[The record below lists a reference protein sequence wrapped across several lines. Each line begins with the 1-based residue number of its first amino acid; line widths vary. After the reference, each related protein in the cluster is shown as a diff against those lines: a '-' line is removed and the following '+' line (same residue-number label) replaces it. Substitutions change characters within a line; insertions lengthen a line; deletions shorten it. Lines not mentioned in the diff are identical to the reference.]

1 MEQELF
7 ARAPIPRAYF
17 KMALPV
23 VLSMLV
29 SLVYNMVDT
38 WFLAQTQNTALVAG
52 VSLCAPMF
60 TLMVAMGDIFGLG
73 GSSLISRL
81 LGQGE
86 KQRVRHVS
94 AFCCYGAILWG
105 VLIGAVMLLL
115 RHPILS
121 LLGAKSDTMDS
132 AMAYYCYLALGAPAI
147 IFTLVPSNILRTE
160 GMAVASMVGS
170 ITGALVNI
178 VLDPIFIFGLNM
190 DAGGAA
196 LATVLSNVVS
206 AVMFIV
212 LLCTKSRR
220 LSMGLRDCSVQGAEL
235 REILVI
241 GFPASIT
248 NLMQSF
254 AMTLTNRFLLPY
266 GTENVAALGIAL
278 KVNMIVMLILVGF
291 AFGAQS
297 LLGYNY
303 GANNR
308 DRLRGILKFDIL
320 VELVFSA
327 VMTVLFL
334 IAAPQIIRIFMSDE
348 SVIRAGSRILRCMVI
363 TMPLMG
369 IILVCTTLFQAAGKG
384 MPAFLLSISR
394 QGVALLLCMVVLSWL
409 FGFYGVILAQAAADV
424 VSVLLS
430 LVLLKRSN
438 IFKATPHN
446 CVYGL

>member
-17 KMALPV
+17 QMALPV

-38 WFLAQTQNTALVAG
+38 WFIAQTQNTALVAG

-86 KQRVRHVS
+86 EKRVRHVS
-94 AFCCYGAILWG
+94 AFCSFGAIVWG
-105 VLIGAVMLLL
+105 VLVGALMLIF
-115 RHPILS
+115 RQPILR
-121 LLGAKSDTMDS
+121 LLGASSDTMDS
-132 AMAYYCYLALGAPAI
+132 AMAYYSYLALGAPAI

-170 ITGALVNI
+170 ITGAVVNI
-178 VLDPIFIFGLNM
+178 ILDPIFIFGLNM
-190 DAGGAA
+190 GAGGAA

-206 AVMFIV
+206 AVLFIV
-212 LLCTKSRR
+212 LLVTKSQR
-220 LSMGLRDCSVQGAEL
+220 LSMRLRDCSVQGTEL

-241 GFPASIT
+241 GVPASIT

-278 KVNMIVMLILVGF
+278 KVNMIVMLIMVGF
-291 AFGAQS
+291 AFGAQP

-308 DRLRGILKFDIL
+308 ERLRGLLKFDIL
-320 VELVFSA
+320 VQLVFA
-327 VMTVLFL
+327 VVMTVVFL
-334 IAAPQIIRIFMSDE
+334 IFAPQIIRVFMSDGG
-348 SVIRAGSRILRCMVI
+348 VIRAGSRILRCMVI

-369 IILVCTTLFQAAGKG
+369 IFLVCTTLFQAAGKA

-394 QGVALLLCMVVLSWL
+394 QGVALLICMVVLSAV

-424 VSVLLS
+424 VSFILA
-430 LVLLKRSN
+430 LVLLNRSK
-438 IFKATPHN
+438 ILK
-446 CVYGL
+446 

>member
-17 KMALPV
+17 QMALPV

-38 WFLAQTQNTALVAG
+38 WFIAQTQNTALVAG
-52 VSLCAPMF
+52 VSLCAPLF

-86 KQRVRHVS
+86 EQRVRHVS

-105 VLIGAVMLLL
+105 VFIAAVMLLF
-115 RHPILS
+115 RQPILT

-132 AMAYYCYLALGAPAI
+132 AMAYYSYLALGAPAI

-190 DAGGAA
+190 GAGGAA

-206 AVMFIV
+206 AVLFIV
-212 LLCTKSRR
+212 LLCTKSLR
-220 LSMGLRDCSVQGAEL
+220 LSMRLKDCSVQGTEL

-291 AFGAQS
+291 AFGAQP

-303 GANNR
+303 GAGNR
-308 DRLRGILKFDIL
+308 ERLRGILRFDVL
-320 VELVFSA
+320 VELVFSV
-327 VMTVLFL
+327 VMTVIFL
-334 IAAPQIIRIFMSDE
+334 IFAPQIIRIFMSDVG
-348 SVIRAGSRILRCMVI
+348 VIQAGSRILRYMVI

-369 IILVCTTLFQAAGKG
+369 VILVCTTLFQAAGKA

-394 QGVALLLCMVVLSWL
+394 QGIALLLCMVVLSAV

-424 VSVLLS
+424 VSVLLA
-430 LVLLKRSN
+430 LVLLNRSR
-438 IFKATPHN
+438 ILK
-446 CVYGL
+446 

>member
-38 WFLAQTQNTALVAG
+38 WFIAQTQNTALVAG

-86 KQRVRHVS
+86 AKRVRHVS
-94 AFCCYGAILWG
+94 AFCSYGAIVWG
-105 VLIGAVMLLL
+105 VLVGALMLIF
-115 RHPILS
+115 RQPILH
-121 LLGAKSDTMDS
+121 LLGASSDTMDS
-132 AMAYYCYLALGAPAI
+132 AMAYYSYLALGAPAI

-170 ITGALVNI
+170 ITGALVNMI
-178 VLDPIFIFGLNM
+178 LDPIFIFGLNM
-190 DAGGAA
+190 GAGGAA

-206 AVMFIV
+206 AALLVV
-212 LLCTKSRR
+212 LLVAKSQR
-220 LSMGLRDCSVQGAEL
+220 LSMRLRDCPVQGTEL

-241 GFPASIT
+241 GVPASIT

-278 KVNMIVMLILVGF
+278 KVNMIVMLIMVGF
-291 AFGAQS
+291 AFGAQP

-308 DRLRGILKFDIL
+308 ERLRDILKFDVL
-320 VELVFSA
+320 VQLVFSV
-327 VMTVLFL
+327 VMTVVFL
-334 IAAPQIIRIFMSDE
+334 IFAPQIIRIFMSD
-348 SVIRAGSRILRCMVI
+348 SGVIQAGSRILRCMVI

-369 IILVCTTLFQAAGKG
+369 IILVCTTLFQAAGKA

-394 QGVALLLCMVVLSWL
+394 QGVALLLCMVVLSAV
-409 FGFYGVILAQAAADV
+409 FGLYGVILAQAAADV
-424 VSVLLS
+424 VSVILA

-438 IFKATPHN
+438 ILK
-446 CVYGL
+446 

>member
-38 WFLAQTQNTALVAG
+38 WFIAQTQNTALVAG

-86 KQRVRHVS
+86 EKRVRHVS
-94 AFCCYGAILWG
+94 AFCSYGAIVWG
-105 VLIGAVMLLL
+105 VLVGALMLIF
-115 RHPILS
+115 RQPILH
-121 LLGAKSDTMDS
+121 LLGASSDTMDS
-132 AMAYYCYLALGAPAI
+132 AMAYYSYLALGAPVI

-170 ITGALVNI
+170 ITGTVVNI
-178 VLDPIFIFGLNM
+178 ILDPIFIFGLNM
-190 DAGGAA
+190 GAGGAA

-206 AVMFIV
+206 AVLFIV
-212 LLCTKSRR
+212 LLVTKSQR
-220 LSMGLRDCSVQGAEL
+220 LSVRPGDCSVQGKEL

-241 GFPASIT
+241 GVPASIT

-278 KVNMIVMLILVGF
+278 KVNMIVMLIMVGF
-291 AFGAQS
+291 AFGAQP

-308 DRLRGILKFDIL
+308 ERLRDILKFDVL
-320 VELVFSA
+320 VQLVFSV
-327 VMTVLFL
+327 VMTVVFL
-334 IAAPQIIRIFMSDE
+334 ISAPQIIRIFMSDGG
-348 SVIRAGSRILRCMVI
+348 VIQAGSQILRCMVI

-369 IILVCTTLFQAAGKG
+369 IILVCTTLFQAAGKA

-394 QGVALLLCMVVLSWL
+394 QGVALLICMVVLSAV
-409 FGFYGVILAQAAADV
+409 FGLYGVILAQAAADV
-424 VSVLLS
+424 VSVILA

-438 IFKATPHN
+438 ILK
-446 CVYGL
+446 

>member
-38 WFLAQTQNTALVAG
+38 WFIAQTQNTALVAG

-86 KQRVRHVS
+86 GKRVRHVS
-94 AFCCYGAILWG
+94 AFCSYGAIIWG
-105 VLIGAVMLLL
+105 VLVGALMLIF
-115 RHPILS
+115 RQPILR
-121 LLGAKSDTMDS
+121 LLGASSDTMDS
-132 AMAYYCYLALGAPAI
+132 ATDYFCYLALGAPAI
-147 IFTLVPSNILRTE
+147 IFTLVPSKILRAE

-170 ITGALVNI
+170 ITGAVVNI
-178 VLDPIFIFGLNM
+178 ILDPIFIFGLDM
-190 DAGGAA
+190 GAGGAA

-206 AVMFIV
+206 SVLFIV
-212 LLCTKSRR
+212 LLATKSQR
-220 LSMGLRDCSVQGAEL
+220 LSVRLRDCSVQGAEL

-241 GFPASIT
+241 GVPASIT

-278 KVNMIVMLILVGF
+278 KVNMIVMLIMVGF
-291 AFGAQS
+291 AFGAQP

-308 DRLRGILKFDIL
+308 ERLRGILKFDVL
-320 VELVFSA
+320 VQLVFSV
-327 VMTVLFL
+327 VMTVVFL
-334 IAAPQIIRIFMSDE
+334 ISAPQIIRIFMSD
-348 SVIRAGSRILRCMVI
+348 SGVIQAGSRILRCMVI

-369 IILVCTTLFQAAGKG
+369 IILVCTTLFQAAGKA

-394 QGVALLLCMVVLSWL
+394 QGVALLLCMVVLSAV
-409 FGFYGVILAQAAADV
+409 FGLYGVILAQAAADV
-424 VSVLLS
+424 VSVILA
-430 LVLLKRSN
+430 LVLLRRSN
-438 IFKATPHN
+438 ILK
-446 CVYGL
+446 

>member
-7 ARAPIPRAYF
+7 ARVPIPRAYF

-38 WFLAQTQNTALVAG
+38 WFIAQAQNTALVAG

-86 KQRVRHVS
+86 EKRVRHVS
-94 AFCCYGAILWG
+94 AFCSYGAIVWG
-105 VLIGAVMLLL
+105 VLVGALMLIF
-115 RHPILS
+115 RQPILH
-121 LLGAKSDTMDS
+121 LLGASSDTMDS
-132 AMAYYCYLALGAPAI
+132 AMAYYSYLALGAPAI

-170 ITGALVNI
+170 ITGALVNMI
-178 VLDPIFIFGLNM
+178 LDPIFIFGLNM
-190 DAGGAA
+190 GAGGAA

-206 AVMFIV
+206 AVLLTV
-212 LLCTKSRR
+212 LLVAKSQR
-220 LSMGLRDCSVQGAEL
+220 LSMRLRDCPVQRTEL

-241 GFPASIT
+241 GVPASIT

-278 KVNMIVMLILVGF
+278 KVNMIVMLIMVGF
-291 AFGAQS
+291 AFGAQP

-308 DRLRGILKFDIL
+308 ERLRGILKFDVL
-320 VELVFSA
+320 VQLVFSV
-327 VMTVLFL
+327 VMTVVFL
-334 IAAPQIIRIFMSDE
+334 IFAPQIIRIFMSDGG
-348 SVIRAGSRILRCMVI
+348 VIQAGSRILRCMVI

-369 IILVCTTLFQAAGKG
+369 IILVCTTLFQAAGKA

-394 QGVALLLCMVVLSWL
+394 QGVALLLCMVVLSAV
-409 FGFYGVILAQAAADV
+409 FGLYGVILAQAAADV
-424 VSVLLS
+424 ASVILA
-430 LVLLKRSN
+430 LVLLRRSN
-438 IFKATPHN
+438 ILK
-446 CVYGL
+446 

>member
-38 WFLAQTQNTALVAG
+38 WFIAQTQNTALVAG

-81 LGQGE
+81 LGQGKE
-86 KQRVRHVS
+86 KRVRHVS
-94 AFCCYGAILWG
+94 AFCSYGAIVWG
-105 VLIGAVMLLL
+105 VLVGALMLIF
-115 RHPILS
+115 RQPILH
-121 LLGAKSDTMDS
+121 LLGASSDTMDS
-132 AMAYYCYLALGAPAI
+132 AMAYYSYLALGAPAI

-170 ITGALVNI
+170 ITGALVNMI
-178 VLDPIFIFGLNM
+178 LDPIFIFGLNM
-190 DAGGAA
+190 GAGGAA

-206 AVMFIV
+206 AVLLVV
-212 LLCTKSRR
+212 LLVAKSQR
-220 LSMGLRDCSVQGAEL
+220 LSMRLRDCPVQRTEL

-241 GFPASIT
+241 GVPASIT

-254 AMTLTNRFLLPY
+254 AMTMTNRFLLPY
-266 GTENVAALGIAL
+266 GTGNVAALGIAL
-278 KVNMIVMLILVGF
+278 KVNMIVMLIMVGF
-291 AFGAQS
+291 AFGAQP

-308 DRLRGILKFDIL
+308 ERLRDILKFDVL
-320 VELVFSA
+320 VQLVFSV
-327 VMTVLFL
+327 VMTVVFL
-334 IAAPQIIRIFMSDE
+334 IFAPQIIRIFMSD
-348 SVIRAGSRILRCMVI
+348 SGVIQAGSRILRCLVI

-369 IILVCTTLFQAAGKG
+369 IILVCTTLFQAAGKA

-394 QGVALLLCMVVLSWL
+394 QGVALLLCMVVLSAV
-409 FGFYGVILAQAAADV
+409 FGLYGVILAQAAADV
-424 VSVLLS
+424 VSVILA

-438 IFKATPHN
+438 ILK
-446 CVYGL
+446 

>member
-7 ARAPIPRAYF
+7 TRAPIPRAYF

-38 WFLAQTQNTALVAG
+38 WFIAQTQNTALVAG

-86 KQRVRHVS
+86 EKRVRHVS
-94 AFCCYGAILWG
+94 AFCSYGAIVWG
-105 VLIGAVMLLL
+105 VLVGALMLIF
-115 RHPILS
+115 RQPILH
-121 LLGAKSDTMDS
+121 LLGASSDTMDS
-132 AMAYYCYLALGAPAI
+132 AMAYYSYLALGAPVI

-170 ITGALVNI
+170 ITGTVVNI
-178 VLDPIFIFGLNM
+178 ILDPIFIFGLNM
-190 DAGGAA
+190 GAGGAA

-206 AVMFIV
+206 AVLFIV
-212 LLCTKSRR
+212 LLVTKSQR
-220 LSMGLRDCSVQGAEL
+220 LSVRPGDCSVQGTEL

-241 GFPASIT
+241 GVPASIT

-254 AMTLTNRFLLPY
+254 AMALTNRFLLPY

-278 KVNMIVMLILVGF
+278 KVNMIVMLIMVGF
-291 AFGAQS
+291 AFGAQP

-308 DRLRGILKFDIL
+308 ERLRDILKFDVL
-320 VELVFSA
+320 VQLVFSV
-327 VMTVLFL
+327 VMTVVFL
-334 IAAPQIIRIFMSDE
+334 ISAPQIIRIFMSDGG
-348 SVIRAGSRILRCMVI
+348 VIQAGSRILRCMVI

-369 IILVCTTLFQAAGKG
+369 IILVCTTLFQAAGKA

-394 QGVALLLCMVVLSWL
+394 QGVALLICMVVLSAV

-424 VSVLLS
+424 VSVVLA
-430 LVLLKRSN
+430 LVLLKRSD
-438 IFKATPHN
+438 ILK
-446 CVYGL
+446 

>member
-190 DAGGAA
+190 GAGGAA

-212 LLCTKSRR
+212 LLCTKSQR

-291 AFGAQS
+291 AFGAQP

-438 IFKATPHN
+438 I
-446 CVYGL
+446 LE

>member
-7 ARAPIPRAYF
+7 TRAPIPRAYF

-38 WFLAQTQNTALVAG
+38 WFIAQTQNTALVAG

-86 KQRVRHVS
+86 EKRVRHVS
-94 AFCCYGAILWG
+94 AFCSYGAIVWG
-105 VLIGAVMLLL
+105 VLVGALMLIF
-115 RHPILS
+115 RQPILH
-121 LLGAKSDTMDS
+121 LLGASSDTMDS
-132 AMAYYCYLALGAPAI
+132 AMAYYSYLALGAPAI

-170 ITGALVNI
+170 ITGTVVNI
-178 VLDPIFIFGLNM
+178 ILDPIFIFGLNM
-190 DAGGAA
+190 GAGGAA

-206 AVMFIV
+206 AVLFIV
-212 LLCTKSRR
+212 LLVAKSQR
-220 LSMGLRDCSVQGAEL
+220 LSVRPGDCSVQGTEL

-241 GFPASIT
+241 GVPASIT

-254 AMTLTNRFLLPY
+254 AMALTNRFLLPY

-278 KVNMIVMLILVGF
+278 KVNMIVMLIMVGF
-291 AFGAQS
+291 AFGAQP

-308 DRLRGILKFDIL
+308 ERLRDILKFDVL
-320 VELVFSA
+320 VQLVFSV
-327 VMTVLFL
+327 VMTVVFL
-334 IAAPQIIRIFMSDE
+334 ISAPQIIRIFMSDGG
-348 SVIRAGSRILRCMVI
+348 VIQAGSRILRCMVI

-369 IILVCTTLFQAAGKG
+369 IILVCTTLFQAAGKA

-394 QGVALLLCMVVLSWL
+394 QGVALLICMVVLSAV

-424 VSVLLS
+424 VSVILA
-430 LVLLKRSN
+430 LVLLKRSD
-438 IFKATPHN
+438 ILK
-446 CVYGL
+446 

>member
-38 WFLAQTQNTALVAG
+38 WFIAQTQNTALVAG

-86 KQRVRHVS
+86 AKRVRHVS
-94 AFCCYGAILWG
+94 AFCSYGAIVWG
-105 VLIGAVMLLL
+105 VLVGALMLIF
-115 RHPILS
+115 RQPILH
-121 LLGAKSDTMDS
+121 LLGASSDTMDS
-132 AMAYYCYLALGAPAI
+132 AMAYYSYLALGAPAI

-170 ITGALVNI
+170 ITGALVNMI
-178 VLDPIFIFGLNM
+178 LDPIFIFGLNM
-190 DAGGAA
+190 GAGGAA

-206 AVMFIV
+206 AALLVV
-212 LLCTKSRR
+212 LLVAKSQR
-220 LSMGLRDCSVQGAEL
+220 LSMRLRDCPVQGTEL

-241 GFPASIT
+241 GVPASIT

-278 KVNMIVMLILVGF
+278 KVNMIVMLIMVGF
-291 AFGAQS
+291 AFGAQP

-308 DRLRGILKFDIL
+308 ERLRGILKFDVL
-320 VELVFSA
+320 VQLVFSV
-327 VMTVLFL
+327 VMTVVFL
-334 IAAPQIIRIFMSDE
+334 IFAPQIIRIFMSD
-348 SVIRAGSRILRCMVI
+348 SGVIQAGSRILRCMVI
-363 TMPLMG
+363 TMPMMG
-369 IILVCTTLFQAAGKG
+369 IILVCTTLFQAAGKA

-394 QGVALLLCMVVLSWL
+394 QGVALLLCMVVLSAV
-409 FGFYGVILAQAAADV
+409 FGFYGVILAQAAADA
-424 VSVLLS
+424 VSVVLA
-430 LVLLKRSN
+430 LVLLRHSN
-438 IFKATPHN
+438 ILK
-446 CVYGL
+446 

>member
-7 ARAPIPRAYF
+7 SRAPIPRAYF

-38 WFLAQTQNTALVAG
+38 WFIAQTQNTALVAG

-86 KQRVRHVS
+86 EKRVRHVS
-94 AFCCYGAILWG
+94 AFCSYGAIVWG
-105 VLIGAVMLLL
+105 VLVGALMLIF
-115 RHPILS
+115 RQPILH
-121 LLGAKSDTMDS
+121 LLGASSDTMDS
-132 AMAYYCYLALGAPAI
+132 AMAYYSYLALGAPAI

-170 ITGALVNI
+170 ITGTVVNI
-178 VLDPIFIFGLNM
+178 ILDPIFIFGLNM
-190 DAGGAA
+190 GAGGAA

-206 AVMFIV
+206 AVLFIV
-212 LLCTKSRR
+212 LLVTKSQR
-220 LSMGLRDCSVQGAEL
+220 LSVRPGDCSVQGTEL

-241 GFPASIT
+241 GVPASIT

-254 AMTLTNRFLLPY
+254 AMALTNRFLLPY

-278 KVNMIVMLILVGF
+278 KVNMIVMLIMVGF
-291 AFGAQS
+291 AFGAQP

-308 DRLRGILKFDIL
+308 ERLRDILKFDVL
-320 VELVFSA
+320 VQLVFSV
-327 VMTVLFL
+327 VMTVVFL
-334 IAAPQIIRIFMSDE
+334 ISAPQIIRIFMSDGG
-348 SVIRAGSRILRCMVI
+348 VIQAGSRILRCMVI

-369 IILVCTTLFQAAGKG
+369 IILVCTTLFQAAGKA

-394 QGVALLLCMVVLSWL
+394 QGVALLICMVVLSAV

-424 VSVLLS
+424 VSVVLA
-430 LVLLKRSN
+430 LVLLKRSD
-438 IFKATPHN
+438 ILK
-446 CVYGL
+446 

>member
-38 WFLAQTQNTALVAG
+38 WFIAQTQNTALVAG

-86 KQRVRHVS
+86 EKRVRHVS
-94 AFCCYGAILWG
+94 AFCSYGAIVWG
-105 VLIGAVMLLL
+105 VLVGALMLIF
-115 RHPILS
+115 RQPILH
-121 LLGAKSDTMDS
+121 LLGASSDTMDS
-132 AMAYYCYLALGAPAI
+132 AMAYYSYLALGAPAI

-170 ITGALVNI
+170 ITGALVNMI
-178 VLDPIFIFGLNM
+178 LDPIFIFGLNM
-190 DAGGAA
+190 GAGGAA

-206 AVMFIV
+206 AVLLMV
-212 LLCTKSRR
+212 LLVAKSQR
-220 LSMGLRDCSVQGAEL
+220 LSMRLRDCPVQGTEL

-241 GFPASIT
+241 GVPASIT

-278 KVNMIVMLILVGF
+278 KVNMIVMLIMVGF
-291 AFGAQS
+291 AFGAQP

-308 DRLRGILKFDIL
+308 ERLRGILKFDVL
-320 VELVFSA
+320 VQLVFSV
-327 VMTVLFL
+327 VMTVVFL
-334 IAAPQIIRIFMSDE
+334 IFAPQIIRIFMSD
-348 SVIRAGSRILRCMVI
+348 SGVMQAGSRILRCMVI

-369 IILVCTTLFQAAGKG
+369 IILVCTTLFQAAGKA

-394 QGVALLLCMVVLSWL
+394 QGVALLICMVVLSAV
-409 FGFYGVILAQAAADV
+409 FGLYGVILAQAAADV
-424 VSVLLS
+424 VSVILA
-430 LVLLKRSN
+430 LVLLRRSD
-438 IFKATPHN
+438 ILK
-446 CVYGL
+446 

>member
-38 WFLAQTQNTALVAG
+38 WFIAQTQNTALVAG

-86 KQRVRHVS
+86 EKRVRHVS
-94 AFCCYGAILWG
+94 AFCSYGAIVWG
-105 VLIGAVMLLL
+105 VLVGALMLIF
-115 RHPILS
+115 RQPILH
-121 LLGAKSDTMDS
+121 LLGASSDTMDS
-132 AMAYYCYLALGAPAI
+132 AMAYYSYLALGAPAI

-170 ITGALVNI
+170 ITGALVNMI
-178 VLDPIFIFGLNM
+178 LDPIFIFGLNM
-190 DAGGAA
+190 GAGGAA

-206 AVMFIV
+206 AVLLVV
-212 LLCTKSRR
+212 LLVAKSQR
-220 LSMGLRDCSVQGAEL
+220 LSMHLRDCPVQGTEL

-241 GFPASIT
+241 GVPASIT

-278 KVNMIVMLILVGF
+278 KVNMIVMLIMVGF
-291 AFGAQS
+291 AFGAQP

-308 DRLRGILKFDIL
+308 ERLRGILKFDVL
-320 VELVFSA
+320 VQLVFSV
-327 VMTVLFL
+327 VMTVVFL
-334 IAAPQIIRIFMSDE
+334 IFAPQIIRIFMSD
-348 SVIRAGSRILRCMVI
+348 SGVIQAGSRILRCMVI
-363 TMPLMG
+363 TMPMMG
-369 IILVCTTLFQAAGKG
+369 IILVCTTLFQAAGKA

-394 QGVALLLCMVVLSWL
+394 QGVALLLCMVVLSAV
-409 FGFYGVILAQAAADV
+409 FGFYGVILAQAAADA
-424 VSVLLS
+424 VSVVLA
-430 LVLLKRSN
+430 LVLLRHSN
-438 IFKATPHN
+438 ILK
-446 CVYGL
+446 

>member
-38 WFLAQTQNTALVAG
+38 WFIAQTQNTALVAG

-86 KQRVRHVS
+86 EKRVRHVS
-94 AFCCYGAILWG
+94 AFCSYGAIVWG
-105 VLIGAVMLLL
+105 VLVGALMLIF
-115 RHPILS
+115 RQPILH
-121 LLGAKSDTMDS
+121 LLGASSDTMDS
-132 AMAYYCYLALGAPAI
+132 AMAYYSYLALGAPVI

-170 ITGALVNI
+170 ITGTVVNMI
-178 VLDPIFIFGLNM
+178 LDPIFIFGLNM
-190 DAGGAA
+190 GAGGAA

-206 AVMFIV
+206 AVLFIV
-212 LLCTKSRR
+212 LLVTKSQQ
-220 LSMGLRDCSVQGAEL
+220 LSVRPGDCSVQGTEL

-241 GFPASIT
+241 GVPASIT

-278 KVNMIVMLILVGF
+278 KVNMIVMLIMVGF
-291 AFGAQS
+291 AFGAQP

-308 DRLRGILKFDIL
+308 ERLRDILKFDVL
-320 VELVFSA
+320 VQLVFSV
-327 VMTVLFL
+327 VMTVVFL
-334 IAAPQIIRIFMSDE
+334 ISAPQIIRIFMSDGG
-348 SVIRAGSRILRCMVI
+348 VIQAGSRILRCMVI

-369 IILVCTTLFQAAGKG
+369 IILVCTTLFQAAGKA

-394 QGVALLLCMVVLSWL
+394 QGVALLICMVVLSAV

-424 VSVLLS
+424 VSVILA

-438 IFKATPHN
+438 ILK
-446 CVYGL
+446 

>member
-7 ARAPIPRAYF
+7 EKAPVSKAYF

-23 VLSMLV
+23 VMSMLV

-38 WFLAQTQNTALVAG
+38 WFIAQTQDTALVAG

-73 GSSLISRL
+73 GSSLLSRL
-81 LGQGE
+81 LGKGE
-86 KQRVRHVS
+86 EQQVRHVS
-94 AFCCYGAILWG
+94 AFCCYGALLWG
-105 VLIGAVMLLL
+105 ILVGAVMLLL
-115 RHPILS
+115 RTPILT

-132 AMAYYCYLALGAPAI
+132 ATAYYNYLALGAPAV

-160 GMAVASMVGS
+160 GMAMASMVGS
-170 ITGALVNI
+170 VTGALVNI

-190 DAGGAA
+190 GAGGAA

-212 LLCTKSRR
+212 LLATRSKK
-220 LSMGLRDCSVQGAEL
+220 LSMHLRDWSVQGAEL

-254 AMTLTNRFLLPY
+254 AMMLTNRFLLPY

-278 KVNMIVMLILVGF
+278 KVNMIVMLIMVGF
-291 AFGAQS
+291 AFGAQP

-303 GANNR
+303 GAGNR
-308 DRLRGILKFDIL
+308 DRLREILKFDVL
-320 VELVFSA
+320 VQLVFSG

-334 IAAPQIIRIFMSDE
+334 WLAPHIIRIFMSD
-348 SVIRAGSRILRCMVI
+348 VGVVQAGSRILRCMVL

-369 IILVCTTLFQAAGKG
+369 IILVCTTLFQAAGKA

-409 FGFYGVILAQAAADV
+409 FGFYGVILAQAAADA
-424 VSVLLS
+424 VSFLMA
-430 LVLLKRSN
+430 LVLLKRSG
-438 IFKATPHN
+438 I
-446 CVYGL
+446 L

>member
-38 WFLAQTQNTALVAG
+38 WFIAQTQNTALVAG

-86 KQRVRHVS
+86 KKRVRHVS
-94 AFCCYGAILWG
+94 AFCSYGAIVWG
-105 VLIGAVMLLL
+105 VLVGALMLIF
-115 RHPILS
+115 RQPILH
-121 LLGAKSDTMDS
+121 LLGASSDTMDS
-132 AMAYYCYLALGAPAI
+132 AMAYYSYLALGAPVI

-170 ITGALVNI
+170 ITGTMVNI
-178 VLDPIFIFGLNM
+178 ILDPIFIFGLNM
-190 DAGGAA
+190 GAGGAA

-206 AVMFIV
+206 AVLFIV
-212 LLCTKSRR
+212 LLVTKSQR
-220 LSMGLRDCSVQGAEL
+220 LSVRPGDCSVQGTEL

-241 GFPASIT
+241 GVPASIT

-278 KVNMIVMLILVGF
+278 KVNMIVMLIMVGF
-291 AFGAQS
+291 AFGAQP

-308 DRLRGILKFDIL
+308 ERLRDILKFDVL
-320 VELVFSA
+320 VQLVFSV
-327 VMTVLFL
+327 VMTVVFL
-334 IAAPQIIRIFMSDE
+334 ISAPQIIRIFMSDGG
-348 SVIRAGSRILRCMVI
+348 VIQAGSRILRCMVI

-369 IILVCTTLFQAAGKG
+369 IILVCTTLFQAAGKA

-394 QGVALLLCMVVLSWL
+394 QGVALLICMVVLSAV

-424 VSVLLS
+424 VSVILA
-430 LVLLKRSN
+430 LVLLKRSD
-438 IFKATPHN
+438 ILK
-446 CVYGL
+446 

>member
-7 ARAPIPRAYF
+7 ARVPIPRAYF

-38 WFLAQTQNTALVAG
+38 WFIAQTQNTALVAG

-86 KQRVRHVS
+86 KKRVRHVS
-94 AFCCYGAILWG
+94 AFCSYGAIVWG
-105 VLIGAVMLLL
+105 VLVGALMLIF
-115 RHPILS
+115 RQPILH
-121 LLGAKSDTMDS
+121 LLGASSDTMDS
-132 AMAYYCYLALGAPAI
+132 AMAYYSYLALGAPAI

-170 ITGALVNI
+170 ITGTVVNI
-178 VLDPIFIFGLNM
+178 ILDPIFIFGLNM
-190 DAGGAA
+190 GAGGAA

-206 AVMFIV
+206 AVLLVV
-212 LLCTKSRR
+212 LLVAKSQR
-220 LSMGLRDCSVQGAEL
+220 LSVRPGDCSVQGTEL

-241 GFPASIT
+241 GVPASIT

-278 KVNMIVMLILVGF
+278 KVNMIVMLIMVGF
-291 AFGAQS
+291 AFGAQP

-308 DRLRGILKFDIL
+308 ERLRDILKFDVL
-320 VELVFSA
+320 VQLVFSV
-327 VMTVLFL
+327 VMTVVFL
-334 IAAPQIIRIFMSDE
+334 ISAPQIIRIFMSDGG
-348 SVIRAGSRILRCMVI
+348 VIQAGSRILRCMVI

-369 IILVCTTLFQAAGKG
+369 IILVCTTLFQAAGKA

-394 QGVALLLCMVVLSWL
+394 QGVALLICMVVLSAV

-424 VSVLLS
+424 VSVILA

-438 IFKATPHN
+438 ILK
-446 CVYGL
+446 

>member
-38 WFLAQTQNTALVAG
+38 WFIAQTQNTALVAG

-86 KQRVRHVS
+86 EKRVRHVS
-94 AFCCYGAILWG
+94 AFCSYGAIVWG
-105 VLIGAVMLLL
+105 VLVGALMLIF
-115 RHPILS
+115 RQPILR
-121 LLGAKSDTMDS
+121 LLGASSDTMDS
-132 AMAYYCYLALGAPAI
+132 AMAYYSYLALGAPAI
-147 IFTLVPSNILRTE
+147 IFTMVPSNILRTE

-170 ITGALVNI
+170 ITGALVNM

-190 DAGGAA
+190 GAGGAA
-196 LATVLSNVVS
+196 LATVLSNVLS
-206 AVMFIV
+206 AVLLTV
-212 LLCTKSRR
+212 LLVAKSQR
-220 LSMGLRDCSVQGAEL
+220 LSMRLRDCPVQRTEL

-241 GFPASIT
+241 GVPASIT

-278 KVNMIVMLILVGF
+278 KVNMIVMLIMVGF
-291 AFGAQS
+291 AFGAQP

-308 DRLRGILKFDIL
+308 ERLRGILKFDVL
-320 VELVFSA
+320 VQLVFSV
-327 VMTVLFL
+327 VMTVVFL
-334 IAAPQIIRIFMSDE
+334 IFAPQIIRIFMSD
-348 SVIRAGSRILRCMVI
+348 SGVIQAGSRILRCMVI

-369 IILVCTTLFQAAGKG
+369 IILVCTTLFQAAGKA

-394 QGVALLLCMVVLSWL
+394 QGVALLLCMVVLSAV

-424 VSVLLS
+424 VSVILA
-430 LVLLKRSN
+430 LVLLKRSK
-438 IFKATPHN
+438 ILK
-446 CVYGL
+446 

>member
-38 WFLAQTQNTALVAG
+38 WFIAQTQNTTLVAG

-86 KQRVRHVS
+86 EKRVRHVS
-94 AFCCYGAILWG
+94 AFCSYGAIVWG
-105 VLIGAVMLLL
+105 VLVGALMLIF
-115 RHPILS
+115 RQPILH
-121 LLGAKSDTMDS
+121 LLGASSDTMDS
-132 AMAYYCYLALGAPAI
+132 AMAYYSYLALGAPAI

-170 ITGALVNI
+170 ITGTVVNI
-178 VLDPIFIFGLNM
+178 ILDPIFIFGLNM
-190 DAGGAA
+190 GAGGAA

-206 AVMFIV
+206 AVLLIV
-212 LLCTKSRR
+212 LLVTKSQR
-220 LSMGLRDCSVQGAEL
+220 LSVRPGDCSVQGTEL

-241 GFPASIT
+241 GVPASIT

-278 KVNMIVMLILVGF
+278 KVNMIVMLIMVGF
-291 AFGAQS
+291 AFGAQP

-308 DRLRGILKFDIL
+308 ERLRDILKFDVL
-320 VELVFSA
+320 VQLVFSV
-327 VMTVLFL
+327 VMTVVFL
-334 IAAPQIIRIFMSDE
+334 ISAPQIIRIFMSDGG
-348 SVIRAGSRILRCMVI
+348 VIQAGSRILRCMVI

-369 IILVCTTLFQAAGKG
+369 IILVCTTLFQAAGKA

-394 QGVALLLCMVVLSWL
+394 QGVALLICMVVLSAV

-424 VSVLLS
+424 VSVILA

-438 IFKATPHN
+438 ILK
-446 CVYGL
+446 

>member
-38 WFLAQTQNTALVAG
+38 WFIAQTQNTALVAG

-86 KQRVRHVS
+86 EKRVRHVS
-94 AFCCYGAILWG
+94 AFCSYGAIVWG
-105 VLIGAVMLLL
+105 VLVGALMLIF
-115 RHPILS
+115 RQPILR
-121 LLGAKSDTMDS
+121 LLGASSDTMDS
-132 AMAYYCYLALGAPAI
+132 ATDYFCYLALGAPAI

-170 ITGALVNI
+170 ITGAVVNI
-178 VLDPIFIFGLNM
+178 ILDPIFIFGLNM
-190 DAGGAA
+190 GAGGAA

-206 AVMFIV
+206 SVLFIV
-212 LLCTKSRR
+212 LLATKSQR
-220 LSMGLRDCSVQGAEL
+220 LSMRLRDCSVQGTEL

-241 GFPASIT
+241 GVPASIT

-278 KVNMIVMLILVGF
+278 KVNMIVMLIMVGF
-291 AFGAQS
+291 AFGAQP

-308 DRLRGILKFDIL
+308 ERLRDILKFDVL
-320 VELVFSA
+320 VQLVFSV
-327 VMTVLFL
+327 VMTVVFL
-334 IAAPQIIRIFMSDE
+334 IFAPQIIRIFMSD
-348 SVIRAGSRILRCMVI
+348 SGVIQAGSRILRCMVI

-369 IILVCTTLFQAAGKG
+369 IILVCTTLFQSAGKA

-394 QGVALLLCMVVLSWL
+394 QGVALLLCMVVLSAM

-424 VSVLLS
+424 VSVILA
-430 LVLLKRSN
+430 LVLLRRSN
-438 IFKATPHN
+438 ILK
-446 CVYGL
+446 

>member
-38 WFLAQTQNTALVAG
+38 WFIAQTQNTALVAG

-86 KQRVRHVS
+86 EKRVRHVS
-94 AFCCYGAILWG
+94 AFCSYGAIVWG
-105 VLIGAVMLLL
+105 VLVGALMLIF
-115 RHPILS
+115 RQPILH
-121 LLGAKSDTMDS
+121 LLGASSDTMDS
-132 AMAYYCYLALGAPAI
+132 AMAYYSYLALGAPAI

-170 ITGALVNI
+170 ITGTVVNI
-178 VLDPIFIFGLNM
+178 ILDPIFIFGLNM
-190 DAGGAA
+190 GAGGAA

-206 AVMFIV
+206 AVLLIV
-212 LLCTKSRR
+212 LLVTKSQQ
-220 LSMGLRDCSVQGAEL
+220 LSVRPGDCSVQGTEL

-241 GFPASIT
+241 GVPASIT

-278 KVNMIVMLILVGF
+278 KVNMIVMLIMVGF
-291 AFGAQS
+291 AFGAQP

-308 DRLRGILKFDIL
+308 ERLRDILKFDVL
-320 VELVFSA
+320 VQLVFSV
-327 VMTVLFL
+327 VMTVVFL
-334 IAAPQIIRIFMSDE
+334 ISAPQIIRIFMSDGG
-348 SVIRAGSRILRCMVI
+348 VIQAGSRILRCMVI
-363 TMPLMG
+363 SMPLMG
-369 IILVCTTLFQAAGKG
+369 IILVCTTLFQAAGKA

-394 QGVALLLCMVVLSWL
+394 QGVALLICMVVLSAV

-424 VSVLLS
+424 VSVILA
-430 LVLLKRSN
+430 LVLLKRSD
-438 IFKATPHN
+438 ILK
-446 CVYGL
+446 

>member
-38 WFLAQTQNTALVAG
+38 WFIAQTQNTALVAG

-86 KQRVRHVS
+86 EKRVRHVS
-94 AFCCYGAILWG
+94 AFCSYGAIVWG
-105 VLIGAVMLLL
+105 VLVGALMLIF
-115 RHPILS
+115 RQPILH
-121 LLGAKSDTMDS
+121 LLGASSDTMDS
-132 AMAYYCYLALGAPAI
+132 AMAYYSYLALGAPAI

-160 GMAVASMVGS
+160 GMAVASMVGF
-170 ITGALVNI
+170 ITGTVVNI
-178 VLDPIFIFGLNM
+178 ILDPIFIFGLNM
-190 DAGGAA
+190 GAGGAA

-206 AVMFIV
+206 AVLFIV
-212 LLCTKSRR
+212 LLVAKSQR
-220 LSMGLRDCSVQGAEL
+220 LSVRPGDCSVQGTEL

-241 GFPASIT
+241 GVPASIT

-278 KVNMIVMLILVGF
+278 KVNMIVMLIMVGF
-291 AFGAQS
+291 AFGAQP

-308 DRLRGILKFDIL
+308 ERLRDILKFDVL
-320 VELVFSA
+320 VQLVFS
-327 VMTVLFL
+327 VLMTVVFL
-334 IAAPQIIRIFMSDE
+334 ISAPQIIRIFMSDGG
-348 SVIRAGSRILRCMVI
+348 VIQAGSRILRCMVI

-369 IILVCTTLFQAAGKG
+369 IILVCTTLFQAAGKA

-394 QGVALLLCMVVLSWL
+394 QGVALLLCMVVLSAV

-424 VSVLLS
+424 VSVILA
-430 LVLLKRSN
+430 LVLLRRSN
-438 IFKATPHN
+438 ILK
-446 CVYGL
+446 

>member
-7 ARAPIPRAYF
+7 EKAPVSKAYF

-23 VLSMLV
+23 VMSMLV

-38 WFLAQTQNTALVAG
+38 WFIAQTQDTALVAG

-73 GSSLISRL
+73 GSSLLSRL
-81 LGQGE
+81 LGKGE
-86 KQRVRHVS
+86 EQRVRHVS
-94 AFCCYGAILWG
+94 AFCCYGALLWG
-105 VLIGAVMLLL
+105 ILVGAVMLLL
-115 RHPILS
+115 RTPILT

-132 AMAYYCYLALGAPAI
+132 ATAYYNYLALGAPAV

-160 GMAVASMVGS
+160 GMAMASMVGS
-170 ITGALVNI
+170 VTGALVNI

-190 DAGGAA
+190 GAGGAA

-212 LLCTKSRR
+212 LLATRSKK
-220 LSMGLRDCSVQGAEL
+220 LSMRLRDCSVQGTEL

-254 AMTLTNRFLLPY
+254 AMMLTNRFLLPY

-278 KVNMIVMLILVGF
+278 KVNMIVMLIMVGF
-291 AFGAQS
+291 AFGAQP

-303 GANNR
+303 GAGNR
-308 DRLRGILKFDIL
+308 DRLREILKFDVL
-320 VELVFSA
+320 VQLVFSG

-334 IAAPQIIRIFMSDE
+334 WLAPHIIRIFMSDAG
-348 SVIRAGSRILRCMVI
+348 VVQAGSRILRCMVL

-369 IILVCTTLFQAAGKG
+369 IILVCTTLFQATGKA

-409 FGFYGVILAQAAADV
+409 FGFYGVILAQAAADA
-424 VSVLLS
+424 VSFLLA
-430 LVLLKRSN
+430 LVLLKRSG
-438 IFKATPHN
+438 I
-446 CVYGL
+446 L

>member
-38 WFLAQTQNTALVAG
+38 WFIAQTQNTALVAG

-86 KQRVRHVS
+86 AKRVRHVS
-94 AFCCYGAILWG
+94 AFCSYGAIVWG
-105 VLIGAVMLLL
+105 VLVGALMLIFWQ
-115 RHPILS
+115 PILH
-121 LLGAKSDTMDS
+121 LLGASSDTMDS
-132 AMAYYCYLALGAPAI
+132 AMAYYSYLALGAPAI

-170 ITGALVNI
+170 ITGALVNMI
-178 VLDPIFIFGLNM
+178 LDPIFIFGLNM
-190 DAGGAA
+190 GAGGAA

-206 AVMFIV
+206 AALLMV
-212 LLCTKSRR
+212 LLVAKSQR
-220 LSMGLRDCSVQGAEL
+220 LSMRLRDCPVQRTEL

-241 GFPASIT
+241 GVPASIT

-278 KVNMIVMLILVGF
+278 KVNMIVMLIMVGF
-291 AFGAQS
+291 AFGAQP

-308 DRLRGILKFDIL
+308 ERLRGILKFDVL
-320 VELVFSA
+320 VQLVFSV
-327 VMTVLFL
+327 VMTVVFL
-334 IAAPQIIRIFMSDE
+334 IFAPQIIRIFMSDGG
-348 SVIRAGSRILRCMVI
+348 VIQAGSRILRCMVI

-369 IILVCTTLFQAAGKG
+369 IILVCTTLFQAAGKA

-394 QGVALLLCMVVLSWL
+394 QGVALLLCMVVLSAV
-409 FGFYGVILAQAAADV
+409 FGLYGVILAQAAADV
-424 VSVLLS
+424 VSVILA

-438 IFKATPHN
+438 ILK
-446 CVYGL
+446 

>member
-38 WFLAQTQNTALVAG
+38 WFIAQTQNTALVAG

-86 KQRVRHVS
+86 EKRVRHVS
-94 AFCCYGAILWG
+94 AFCSYGAIIWG
-105 VLIGAVMLLL
+105 VLVGALMLIF
-115 RHPILS
+115 RQPILH
-121 LLGAKSDTMDS
+121 LLGASSDTMDS
-132 AMAYYCYLALGAPAI
+132 AMAYYSYLALGAPAI

-170 ITGALVNI
+170 ITGTVVNI
-178 VLDPIFIFGLNM
+178 ILDPIFIFGLNM
-190 DAGGAA
+190 GAGGAA

-206 AVMFIV
+206 AVLLIV
-212 LLCTKSRR
+212 LLVTKSQR
-220 LSMGLRDCSVQGAEL
+220 LSVRPGDCSVQGTEL

-241 GFPASIT
+241 GVPASIT

-254 AMTLTNRFLLPY
+254 AMALTNRFLLPY

-278 KVNMIVMLILVGF
+278 KVNMIVMLIMVGF
-291 AFGAQS
+291 AFGAQP

-308 DRLRGILKFDIL
+308 ERLRDILKFDVL
-320 VELVFSA
+320 VQLVFSV
-327 VMTVLFL
+327 VMTVVFL
-334 IAAPQIIRIFMSDE
+334 ISAPQIIRMFMSDGG
-348 SVIRAGSRILRCMVI
+348 VIQAGSRILRCMVI

-369 IILVCTTLFQAAGKG
+369 IILVCTTLFQAAGKA

-394 QGVALLLCMVVLSWL
+394 QGVALLICMVVLSAV

-424 VSVLLS
+424 VSVILA

-438 IFKATPHN
+438 ILK
-446 CVYGL
+446 

>member
-7 ARAPIPRAYF
+7 SRAPIPRAYF

-38 WFLAQTQNTALVAG
+38 WFIAQTQNTALVAG

-86 KQRVRHVS
+86 EKRVRHVS
-94 AFCCYGAILWG
+94 AFCSYGAIVWG
-105 VLIGAVMLLL
+105 VLVGALMLIF
-115 RHPILS
+115 RQPILH
-121 LLGAKSDTMDS
+121 LLGASSDTMDS
-132 AMAYYCYLALGAPAI
+132 AMAYYSYLALGAPAI

-170 ITGALVNI
+170 ITGTVVNI
-178 VLDPIFIFGLNM
+178 ILDPILIFGLNM
-190 DAGGAA
+190 GAGGAA

-206 AVMFIV
+206 AVLFIV
-212 LLCTKSRR
+212 LLVAKSQQ
-220 LSMGLRDCSVQGAEL
+220 LSVRPGDCSVQGTEL

-241 GFPASIT
+241 GVPASIT

-278 KVNMIVMLILVGF
+278 KVNMIVMLIMVGF
-291 AFGAQS
+291 AFGAQP

-308 DRLRGILKFDIL
+308 ERLRDILKFDVL
-320 VELVFSA
+320 VQLVFSV
-327 VMTVLFL
+327 VMTVVFL
-334 IAAPQIIRIFMSDE
+334 ISAPQIIRIFMSDGG
-348 SVIRAGSRILRCMVI
+348 VIQAGSRILRCMVI

-369 IILVCTTLFQAAGKG
+369 IILVCTTLFQAAGKA

-394 QGVALLLCMVVLSWL
+394 QGVALLICMVVLSAV

-424 VSVLLS
+424 VSVILA
-430 LVLLKRSN
+430 LVLLRRSN
-438 IFKATPHN
+438 ILK
-446 CVYGL
+446 

>member
-38 WFLAQTQNTALVAG
+38 WFIAQTQNTALVAG

-86 KQRVRHVS
+86 EKRVRHVS
-94 AFCCYGAILWG
+94 AFCSYGAIVWG
-105 VLIGAVMLLL
+105 VLVGALMLIF
-115 RHPILS
+115 RQPILH
-121 LLGAKSDTMDS
+121 LLGASSDTMDS
-132 AMAYYCYLALGAPAI
+132 AMAYYSYLALGAPAI

-170 ITGALVNI
+170 ITGTVVNI
-178 VLDPIFIFGLNM
+178 ILDPIFIFGLNM
-190 DAGGAA
+190 GAGGAA

-206 AVMFIV
+206 AVLLIV
-212 LLCTKSRR
+212 LLVTKSQQ
-220 LSMGLRDCSVQGAEL
+220 LSVRPGDCSVQGKEL

-241 GFPASIT
+241 GVPASIT

-278 KVNMIVMLILVGF
+278 KVNMIVMLIMVGF
-291 AFGAQS
+291 AFGAQP

-308 DRLRGILKFDIL
+308 ERLRDILKFDVL
-320 VELVFSA
+320 VQLVFSV
-327 VMTVLFL
+327 VMTVVFL
-334 IAAPQIIRIFMSDE
+334 ISAPQIIRIFMSDGG
-348 SVIRAGSRILRCMVI
+348 VIQAGSRILRCMVI
-363 TMPLMG
+363 SMPLMG
-369 IILVCTTLFQAAGKG
+369 IILVCTTLFQAAGKA

-394 QGVALLLCMVVLSWL
+394 QGVALLICMVVLSAV

-424 VSVLLS
+424 VSVILA
-430 LVLLKRSN
+430 LVLLKRSD
-438 IFKATPHN
+438 ILK
-446 CVYGL
+446 

>member
-38 WFLAQTQNTALVAG
+38 WFIAQTQNTALVAG

-86 KQRVRHVS
+86 EKRVRHVS
-94 AFCCYGAILWG
+94 AFCSYGAIVWG
-105 VLIGAVMLLL
+105 VLVGALMLIF
-115 RHPILS
+115 RQPILH
-121 LLGAKSDTMDS
+121 LLGASSDTMDS
-132 AMAYYCYLALGAPAI
+132 AMAYYSYLALGAPVI

-170 ITGALVNI
+170 ITGTVVNI
-178 VLDPIFIFGLNM
+178 ILDPIFIFGLNM
-190 DAGGAA
+190 GAGGAA

-206 AVMFIV
+206 AVLFIV
-212 LLCTKSRR
+212 LLVTKSQR
-220 LSMGLRDCSVQGAEL
+220 LSVRPGDCSVQGTEL

-241 GFPASIT
+241 GVPASIT

-278 KVNMIVMLILVGF
+278 KVNMIVMLIMVGF
-291 AFGAQS
+291 AFGAQP

-308 DRLRGILKFDIL
+308 ERLRDILKFDVL
-320 VELVFSA
+320 VQLVFSV
-327 VMTVLFL
+327 VMTVVFL
-334 IAAPQIIRIFMSDE
+334 ISAPQIIRIFMSDGG
-348 SVIRAGSRILRCMVI
+348 VIQAGSRILRCMVI

-369 IILVCTTLFQAAGKG
+369 IILVCTTLFQAAGKA

-394 QGVALLLCMVVLSWL
+394 QGVALLICMVVLSAV

-424 VSVLLS
+424 VSVILA

-438 IFKATPHN
+438 ILK
-446 CVYGL
+446 

>member
-38 WFLAQTQNTALVAG
+38 WFIAQTQNTALVAG

-190 DAGGAA
+190 GAGGAA

-291 AFGAQS
+291 AFGAQP

>member
-38 WFLAQTQNTALVAG
+38 WFIAQTQNTALVAG

-86 KQRVRHVS
+86 EQRVRHVS

-105 VLIGAVMLLL
+105 VFIGALMLLF
-115 RHPILS
+115 RQPILT

-147 IFTLVPSNILRTE
+147 VFTLVPSNILRTE

-178 VLDPIFIFGLNM
+178 VLDPIFIFVLNM
-190 DAGGAA
+190 GAGGAA

-212 LLCTKSRR
+212 LLCTKSQR
-220 LSMGLRDCSVQGAEL
+220 LSMRPRDCSVQGTEL

-291 AFGAQS
+291 AFGAQP

-308 DRLRGILKFDIL
+308 ERLRGILKFDVL
-320 VELVFSA
+320 VELVFSV

-348 SVIRAGSRILRCMVI
+348 GVIQAGSRILRCMVI

-369 IILVCTTLFQAAGKG
+369 IILVCTTLFQAAGKA
-384 MPAFLLSISR
+384 MPAFLLSIGR
-394 QGVALLLCMVVLSWL
+394 QGVALLICMVVLSTL

-424 VSVLLS
+424 VSVILA
-430 LVLLKRSN
+430 LVLLNRSK
-438 IFKATPHN
+438 IMK
-446 CVYGL
+446 

>member
-38 WFLAQTQNTALVAG
+38 WFIAQTQNTALVAG

-81 LGQGE
+81 LGQGKE
-86 KQRVRHVS
+86 QRVRHVS
-94 AFCCYGAILWG
+94 AFCSYGAIIWG
-105 VLIGAVMLLL
+105 VLVGALMLIF
-115 RHPILS
+115 RQPILR
-121 LLGAKSDTMDS
+121 LLGASSDTMDS
-132 AMAYYCYLALGAPAI
+132 ATDYFCYLALGAPAI

-170 ITGALVNI
+170 ITGAVVNI
-178 VLDPIFIFGLNM
+178 ILDPIFIFGLNM
-190 DAGGAA
+190 GAGGAA

-206 AVMFIV
+206 SVLFIV
-212 LLCTKSRR
+212 LLVAKSQR
-220 LSMGLRDCSVQGAEL
+220 LSVRLRDCSVQGTEL

-241 GFPASIT
+241 GVPASIT

-278 KVNMIVMLILVGF
+278 KVNMIVMLIMVGF
-291 AFGAQS
+291 AFGAQP

-308 DRLRGILKFDIL
+308 ERLRGLLKFDVL
-320 VELVFSA
+320 VQLVFSV
-327 VMTVLFL
+327 VMTVVFL
-334 IAAPQIIRIFMSDE
+334 ISAPQIIRIFMSD
-348 SVIRAGSRILRCMVI
+348 SGVIQAGSRILRCMVI

-369 IILVCTTLFQAAGKG
+369 IILVCTTLFQSAGKA

-394 QGVALLLCMVVLSWL
+394 QGVALPLCMVVLSAV
-409 FGFYGVILAQAAADV
+409 FGFHGVILAQAAADV
-424 VSVLLS
+424 VSVILA
-430 LVLLKRSN
+430 LVLLRRSN
-438 IFKATPHN
+438 ILK
-446 CVYGL
+446 

>member
-38 WFLAQTQNTALVAG
+38 WFIAQTQNTALVAG

-81 LGQGE
+81 LGQGKE
-86 KQRVRHVS
+86 QRVRHVS
-94 AFCCYGAILWG
+94 AFCSYGAIIWG
-105 VLIGAVMLLL
+105 VLVGALMLIF
-115 RHPILS
+115 RQPILG
-121 LLGAKSDTMDS
+121 LLGASSDTMDS
-132 AMAYYCYLALGAPAI
+132 ATDYFCYLALGTPAI

-170 ITGALVNI
+170 ITGAVVNI
-178 VLDPIFIFGLNM
+178 ILDPIFIFGLNM
-190 DAGGAA
+190 GAGGAA

-206 AVMFIV
+206 SVLFIV
-212 LLCTKSRR
+212 LLATKSQR
-220 LSMGLRDCSVQGAEL
+220 LSMRLRDCSVQGTEL

-241 GFPASIT
+241 GVPASIT

-278 KVNMIVMLILVGF
+278 KVNMIVMLIMVGF
-291 AFGAQS
+291 AFGAQP

-308 DRLRGILKFDIL
+308 ERLRGILKFDVL
-320 VELVFSA
+320 VQLVFSV
-327 VMTVLFL
+327 VMTVVFL
-334 IAAPQIIRIFMSDE
+334 IFAPQIIRIFMSD
-348 SVIRAGSRILRCMVI
+348 SGVIQAGSRILRCMVI

-369 IILVCTTLFQAAGKG
+369 IILVCTTLFQSAGKA

-394 QGVALLLCMVVLSWL
+394 QGVALLLCMVVLSAM

-424 VSVLLS
+424 VSVILA
-430 LVLLKRSN
+430 LVLLRRSN
-438 IFKATPHN
+438 ILK
-446 CVYGL
+446 

>member
-38 WFLAQTQNTALVAG
+38 WFIAQTQNTALVAG

-86 KQRVRHVS
+86 EKRVRHVS
-94 AFCCYGAILWG
+94 AFCSYGAIVWG
-105 VLIGAVMLLL
+105 VLVGALMLIF
-115 RHPILS
+115 RQPILH
-121 LLGAKSDTMDS
+121 LLGASSDTMDS
-132 AMAYYCYLALGAPAI
+132 AMAYYSYLALGAPVI

-170 ITGALVNI
+170 ITGTVVNMI
-178 VLDPIFIFGLNM
+178 LDPIFIFGLNM
-190 DAGGAA
+190 GAGGAA

-206 AVMFIV
+206 AVLFIV
-212 LLCTKSRR
+212 LLVTKSQQ
-220 LSMGLRDCSVQGAEL
+220 LSVRPGDCSVQGKEL

-241 GFPASIT
+241 GVPASIT

-254 AMTLTNRFLLPY
+254 AMALTNRFLLPY

-278 KVNMIVMLILVGF
+278 KVNMIVMLIMVGF
-291 AFGAQS
+291 AFGAQP

-308 DRLRGILKFDIL
+308 ERLRDILKFDVL
-320 VELVFSA
+320 VQLVFSV
-327 VMTVLFL
+327 VMTVVFL
-334 IAAPQIIRIFMSDE
+334 ISAPQIIQIFMSDGG
-348 SVIRAGSRILRCMVI
+348 VIQAGSRILRCMVI
-363 TMPLMG
+363 SMPLMG
-369 IILVCTTLFQAAGKG
+369 IILVCTTLFQAAGKA
-384 MPAFLLSISR
+384 MPAFLLSIRR
-394 QGVALLLCMVVLSWL
+394 QGVVLLICMVVLSAV

-424 VSVLLS
+424 VSVILA

-438 IFKATPHN
+438 ILK
-446 CVYGL
+446 

>member
-38 WFLAQTQNTALVAG
+38 WFIAQTQNTALVAG

-190 DAGGAA
+190 GAGGAA

-291 AFGAQS
+291 AFGAQP
-297 LLGYNY
+297 LLGYIY

>member
-7 ARAPIPRAYF
+7 ARTPIPRAYF

-29 SLVYNMVDT
+29 SLIYNMVDT
-38 WFLAQTQNTALVAG
+38 WFIAQTQNTALVAG

-81 LGQGE
+81 LGKGE
-86 KQRVRHVS
+86 AQRVRHVS

-105 VLIGAVMLLL
+105 AFIGAVMLIF
-115 RHPILS
+115 RQPILT

-132 AMAYYCYLALGAPAI
+132 AAAYYSYLALGAPAI

-160 GMAVASMVGS
+160 GMTTASMVGS
-170 ITGALVNI
+170 VTGALVNI
-178 VLDPIFIFGLNM
+178 VLDPVFIFVLNM
-190 DAGGAA
+190 GAGGAA

-206 AVMFIV
+206 AILFIV
-212 LLCTKSRR
+212 LLCTKSQR
-220 LSMGLRDCSVQGAEL
+220 LSMQLRDCSVQGREL

-254 AMTLTNRFLLPY
+254 AMMLTNRFLLPY
-266 GTENVAALGIAL
+266 GTEQVAALGIAL
-278 KVNMIVMLILVGF
+278 KVNMIVMLIMVGF
-291 AFGAQS
+291 AFGAQP
-297 LLGYNY
+297 LLGYSY
-303 GANNR
+303 GAGNGT
-308 DRLRGILKFDIL
+308 RLRGIIRFDVL
-320 VELVFSA
+320 VELVFSLGMTA
-327 VMTVLFL
+327 VFL
-334 IAAPQIIRIFMSDE
+334 AAAPHIIRIFMSD
-348 SVIRAGSRILRCMVI
+348 SGVVQAGAIILRCMVV

-369 IILVCTTLFQAAGKG
+369 MILVCTTLFQAAGKA

-394 QGVALLLCMVVLSWL
+394 QGVALLMCMVVLSRL

-424 VSVLLS
+424 VSTLLA
-430 LVLLKRSN
+430 LGLLRQSK
-438 IFKATPHN
+438 I
-446 CVYGL
+446 LE